1 MADKCCTAV
10 VAEVPSVSDARAY
23 YATHDE
29 ITDPGPHA
37 LLFDSLPE
45 SLPGLHAAV
54 NGLLLH
60 VWKAH
65 AWYGHLLA
73 PPPRKVPIRHT
84 ACLLDAVLRL
94 EDAPLSR
101 PRSVE
106 RRVVVDC
113 RHFAVLLC
121 AVLRHRGVPA
131 RARCGFAS
139 YIGGP
144 APLTDHWACE
154 YWDDGDA
161 RWVVEDP
168 DLQRH
173 DVPADAFVTGAR
185 AWRLARE
192 DPGFAERCA
201 YSDRLAGRAALRLN
215 LVRDVAALNG
225 FASVS
230 GDGWGLGL
238 AAEEDLTADDR
249 RTLDNAAAL
258 ACVDDQLPAL
268 RSLYAMAPGL
278 AAPETILHFEG
289 WPRAERVVR
298 WREEP

>member
-1 MADKCCTAV
+1 MLYCPRFGGAV
-10 VAEVPSVSDARAY
+10 VLEARAF

-29 ITDPGPHA
+29 ITDPGPYAPRFDA
-37 LLFDSLPE
+37 LPGE
-45 SLPGLHAAV
+45 LPGLHAAV

-65 AWYGHLLA
+65 AWYGHLLV

-84 ACLLDAVLRL
+84 SRLLDEILRL

-101 PRSVE
+101 ARPIE

-121 AVLRHRGVPA
+121 AVLRHRGIPA

-154 YWDDGDA
+154 YWDADHG

-192 DPGFAERCA
+192 DAAFADCCA
-201 YSDRLAGRAALRLN
+201 YSERLAGWAALRLN
-215 LVRDVAALNG
+215 LVRDVAAQNG

-238 AAEEDLTADDR
+238 APEENLSAADLD
-249 RTLDNAAAL
+249 TLDRAAHL
-258 ACVDDQLPAL
+258 CGVDSGPNAL
-268 RSLYAMAPGL
+268 RSLYATTPGI

-289 WPRAERVVR
+289 WPREERLVR
-298 WREEP
+298 WRDEP